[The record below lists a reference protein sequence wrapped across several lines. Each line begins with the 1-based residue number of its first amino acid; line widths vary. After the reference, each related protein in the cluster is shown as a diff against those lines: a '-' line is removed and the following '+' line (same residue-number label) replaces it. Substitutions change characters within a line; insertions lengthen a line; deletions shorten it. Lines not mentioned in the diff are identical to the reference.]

1 LKDAASSSDDI
12 IVPNGDFM
20 LNLPHT
26 LSPYRLALTLS
37 MLEKG

>member
-1 LKDAASSSDDI
+1 MTDASSSDDV
-12 IVPNGDFM
+12 IVPKGDFM

-26 LSPYRLALTLS
+26 PS